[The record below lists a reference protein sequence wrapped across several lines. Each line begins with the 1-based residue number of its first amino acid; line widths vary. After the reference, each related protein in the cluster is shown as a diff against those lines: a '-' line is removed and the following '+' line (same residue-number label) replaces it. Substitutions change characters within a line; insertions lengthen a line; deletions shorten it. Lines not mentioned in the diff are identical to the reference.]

1 MNDDV
6 SLEQFVQW
14 LDEEHKR
21 DLWFEID
28 GPASGQLAGHIRALM
43 ARIALLEADAEEL
56 ADAANKVAELED
68 NMREAM
74 NHAVKYWK
82 ENGMK
87 TDDQLG
93 IVALVLAAG
102 LGLTKKVGG

>member
-1 MNDDV
+1 MTKWHVVVDKYCSYPDDPDAAV
-6 SLEQFVQW
+6 WTLS
-14 LDEEHKR
+14 R
-21 DLWFEID
+21 DSNETGWETD
-28 GPASGQLAGHIRALM
+28 SGYSGYG
-43 ARIALLEADAEEL
+43 LLKADAEEL
-56 ADAANKVAELED
+56 ANAANKVAELED
-68 NMREAM
+68 NMFEAM

-93 IVALVLAAG
+93 IVSLILAVG